1 MHKLPSSPML
11 VVALALAPASNV
23 TLAEDRSEPA
33 PTFVRKMFVPFEDL
47 EVLLEDQPRRVL
59 LSQTEYEELL
69 NLAKQAPQSRAP
81 RSAMIVTA
89 EYEGVVEDERA
100 TITGSLIVDVL
111 EDGLQAVGLNLAGAG
126 LRGATLDGNGAPIG
140 RADDGRFTLFVQ
152 GKGQHHLRLDMVVP
166 LETTAA
172 RQVLTFLV
180 PTPGAARMRLTVP
193 GDVEVTSGAEVVSR
207 VFDDASEVT
216 RFELLPRRAQVSL
229 VMTLNSRLKRVDR
242 VVVARSVLVD
252 EVTEAYERLHLT
264 SSMAILHRAVDRFQF
279 TVPDG
284 FEITHVRSPQ
294 LACWKMGVQDGRR
307 ILDIGLREPTTGT
320 VVLNISAVRT
330 EPQLDSWT
338 LPGIEPLDVAGQ
350 ATVVGLLIEDR
361 LKATSIKAQQLIPIN
376 TSVLSRALPATVFE
390 AEPGAP
396 RIRPVVA
403 YYAPQPG
410 FGLAARFETPPPR
423 LLVTTNVLLILQDRA
438 QEVRGGFALLPHAEN
453 LFEFDFLVPP
463 GWHVTDVSSADG
475 AALPIERYRES
486 GEASRVHVRLP
497 HGVSAGQQFRVYFQA
512 EQTPPGWLGDWS
524 SVPVELPV
532 FAVVG
537 ASREEGAIA
546 VAAHD
551 DISVHPETLDQ
562 LTPLDEKEAGDYGLA
577 DVGTNLAYRFDTP
590 TYKATLTAK
599 RIRPRLTA
607 RTYSFFKIEP
617 DVLVAHYEVVY
628 DVEEAR
634 TRQLALL
641 LDESTPGALS
651 VRALDDAGLKEY
663 NSELVDGMRRWTVL
677 LEEGRR
683 GPIRLAVDFQQ
694 PLTDQDHADLSL
706 PVVLADGVAY
716 QSGIACVEGSAEL
729 DVQVTSDL
737 RQADI
742 GELVD
747 AEYQPG
753 KRLLG
758 AYGFVGATPEVKT
771 TVLRRPVYAL
781 PPVIVE
787 RAELA
792 TLLSTDRVSQTAA
805 RYRLRTKASFLEVQ
819 LPPGSKLWSAE
830 LDGKPAKP
838 QRESG
843 KLLLSLPAETE
854 GTLRDLRIV
863 YETPVPRIAF
873 RANVEL
879 PAPTLWLRAK
889 QDTASQRVPTA
900 DLLWHLHLPTGT
912 RVVRAGGTVITQQV
926 PVADP
931 AIVTAARHLYRL
943 SGGAN
948 LFYGGLPSLSR
959 ARESARRPMADGRAA
974 APAVV
979 RPGQTDETQL
989 DEETAERLDSLGY
1002 VSSSPEDAAPA
1013 RVRSDRSSVDLD
1025 SITSDDKLPQVPAPK
1040 TPKRAW
1046 ALRGRRS
1053 LKIDLASSGDR
1064 QLTFHSLGE
1073 EPRLAVTLISERRF
1087 DALAWGLG
1095 LVVGLIG
1102 LTLRNRS
1109 VRARALYLV
1118 SIGLV
1123 TTLLSL
1129 VTGMPELILF
1139 CNACFYV
1146 ACLLMVWYLIAGLV
1160 KALGRLTRRVRTP
1173 VAATTGVIVL
1183 SVLAGVSTVHAE
1195 SPRDETGPFVI
1206 EVVEPPAPVTVPDD
1220 AIIIPYDPEST
1231 TGINAADQL
1240 LVPYDR
1246 FVELRNLAYPDEE
1259 IDSELPPAPYSLAGA
1274 SFSAAL
1280 EGDEFLLV
1288 KGSLHIEVYAKG
1300 HVTIPLP
1307 IEGGVLARADLDG
1320 RPARLG
1326 IAEVSSSPLELVAQ
1340 LARSAG
1346 QANST
1351 PTQLLVLH
1359 ASGRGRHQLDLAFR
1373 MRLRRRGGWRVATG
1387 RLPAAPASELAIRV
1401 PSAST
1406 EVRLSGVS
1414 DRRNFVTT
1422 RDNEVVKTTPG
1433 AHGAITLQWRP
1444 KVSEGMVDRSVT
1456 ATSSAVLNV
1465 QEDGL
1470 TATWHLTLRF
1480 RNAGREFFSL
1490 QVPRDYLVTKVEG
1503 DNVRGWEVRPAED
1516 HQELAI
1522 SLLNPAK
1529 DAEDFTVHLWRKG
1542 RVGEGSFAAFDA
1554 PTVGVDEAALHRGQ
1568 LVIRKSPLLDV
1579 RTVTTAGMTRIDL
1592 PEGTEDSPDGG
1603 ARSPLGI
1610 RPHAAYRFVTM
1621 PCSVRLSASP
1631 VRSRMAVTV
1640 QTLLRIGQRR
1650 RSLEARFNLRIQD
1663 RRRHH
1668 FDLLL
1673 PADLDVE
1680 HVSAPGTFEW
1690 SLTDADDQ
1698 QLLSI
1703 HLASGRMDQVPIIVR
1718 GALGHPGA
1726 VDAVPLPR
1734 LRVLDAGRQ
1743 YGDIVVQVDPS
1754 LDVRATD
1761 LKHCNTVPL
1770 KRVYGWLNEDQRQMA
1785 QLALHCRSED
1795 YRGALRL
1802 SAKRPVVTCRTI
1814 TNVRVT
1820 DRALEETILLDFS
1833 IQDAGIREL
1842 SFLLP
1847 ARMKDA
1853 RINVPLLRQKIVEP
1867 ASNEPESLVRVRLEL
1882 QDAVMGEL
1890 RVLVEDDRML
1900 TRQTLAAPI
1909 PIVQTGRTDQRF
1921 VVLEAAGRDEVVV
1934 EQQENLE
1941 VLSRQQKEWRVLVG
1955 ILGRGLTNAYL
1966 VGGGEQEP
1974 LLSFMVKD
1982 RKTVETAGARIGLAQ
1997 TQLVL
2002 DANGAYRAAHTYRI
2016 HNTTEQFLEIEMP
2029 SGAELWTAEA
2039 AGEPVKPIE
2048 TQNPAKPR
2056 HVRIPLVKTAAG
2068 DLDYTVLLKYGGRLA
2083 ALSSLSSVDL
2093 PLIRSVNIN
2102 AELSQVRLFLPEGY
2116 HWFDFDGTMRLVEGE
2131 EELAVGYVS
2140 YQTKLAKRLAQTLQS
2155 EDSFAQ
2161 LRAAGNL
2168 KRLKEEIGQYRDVT
2182 TSYGYDVNGQLEQ
2195 AWLSNSAVVQGAE
2208 QQAQA
2213 LERSMQQVVT
2223 FDNRSDL
2230 NTYYERQKALR
2241 SRDAVKGL
2249 DQNFRRLPP
2258 PSETS
2263 SDVTAEQFDR
2273 QWLDANELA
2282 SAMPK
2287 ELGEERGRL
2296 SIELEEQGQQVGKGR
2311 GRQRPRP
2318 PAKPAA
2324 PQVAQD
2330 LKMRELQE
2338 AANKEKAKDEGI
2350 KKRKRRGARQET
2362 IDRYQA
2368 QLQKQAGV
2376 EPAPRPGPQVEGDVQ
2391 MLQQLRGE
2399 PTVAA
2404 GQKFGVP
2411 AGLASLDVE
2420 VPLRGTVYRFTTPRG
2435 DIKIST
2441 RAISR
2446 PLLANLELLGI
2457 TALTVLVIAFVY
2469 RWVRRN
2475 CFLETR
2481 CRPLTTAMI
2490 IVGLLSIATG
2500 MMPVAGLALAI
2511 GGLIWKIQVRSLR
2524 PAPQ

>member
-1 MHKLPSSPML
+1 MHKLPFSPLL
-11 VVALALAPASNV
+11 VVVLALAPASKV
-23 TLAEDRSEPA
+23 TFAEDRLDPA

-69 NLAKQAPQSRAP
+69 NRAKQSPQSRAP
-81 RSAMIVTA
+81 RSAMIVSA

-100 TITGSLIVDVL
+100 TIAGSLIVDIL
-111 EDGLQAVGLNLAGAG
+111 EDGLHAIGLHLEGVG

-140 RADDGRFTLFVQ
+140 RADDGRFMLFVQ
-152 GKGQHHLRLDMVVP
+152 GKGQHRLALDMVVP

-172 RQVLTFLV
+172 RQILTFLV
-180 PTPGAARMRLTVP
+180 PAPGAVRMRLTVP
-193 GDVEVTSGAEVVSR
+193 GDVEVKSGAEVVSR

-216 RFELLPRRAQVSL
+216 RFELLPRRAKVSL

-284 FEITHVRSPQ
+284 FEITHVGSPQ
-294 LACWKMGVQDGRR
+294 LARWKMGVQDGHRV
-307 ILDIGLREPTTGT
+307 LDIGLREPTTGT
-320 VVLNISAVRT
+320 VVLNISAIRT

-361 LKATSIKAQQLIPIN
+361 LKATSIEAKQLIPIN
-376 TSVLSRALPATVFE
+376 TSVLSRALPATIFD
-390 AEPGAP
+390 AKPGAP
-396 RIRPVVA
+396 RIHPVVA
-403 YYAPQPG
+403 YYAPRPG
-410 FGLAARFETPPPR
+410 FGLAARFERPPPR

-438 QEVRGGFALLPHAEN
+438 QEVRGGFALLRHAEN

-463 GWHVTDVSSADG
+463 GWHVTGVSAADG
-475 AALPIERYRES
+475 AALPIERYREP

-512 EQTPPGWLGDWS
+512 ERTPPGWLGDWR
-524 SVPVELPV
+524 SVSVELPV

-537 ASREEGAIA
+537 ATREEGAIA

-551 DISVHPETLDQ
+551 DIRVRPESLDQ
-562 LTPLDEKEAGDYGLA
+562 LTPLDEKETGDYGLA
-577 DVGTNLAYRFDTP
+577 GVGASLAYRFENAA
-590 TYKATLTAK
+590 YKATLTAK
-599 RIRPRLTA
+599 RVRPRLTA

-641 LDESTPGALS
+641 LDESTPAALS
-651 VRALDDAGLKEY
+651 IRALDDAGLKEY
-663 NSELVDGMRRWTVL
+663 NSELVDRMRRWTVL

-683 GPIRLAVDFQQ
+683 GAIRLAVDFQQ
-694 PLTDQDHADLSL
+694 PLADRDHEDLSL

-716 QSGIACVEGSAEL
+716 QSGRVCIEGNPEL
-729 DVQVTSDL
+729 DVQVISDL
-737 RQADI
+737 RKADI

-747 AEYQPG
+747 AEYRPG

-758 AYGFVGATPEVKT
+758 AYEFIGAVREVKT
-771 TVLRRPVYAL
+771 SVLRRHVYAL

-792 TLLSTDRVSQTAA
+792 TLLSTDRISQTAA

-843 KLLLSLPAETE
+843 KLLLSLPAEAE

-863 YETPVPRIAF
+863 YETPVAPIAF
-873 RANVEL
+873 RANIEL
-879 PAPTLWLRAK
+879 AAPTLWLRAK
-889 QDTASQRVPTA
+889 KDAASRKIPTA

-912 RVVRAGGTVITQQV
+912 RVVRSGGTVITQQV
-926 PVADP
+926 PAPEPAVAT
-931 AIVTAARHLYRL
+931 VARLLYRL
-943 SGGAN
+943 SGGVN
-948 LFYGGLPSLSR
+948 PFYGGFFALSR
-959 ARESARRPMADGRAA
+959 AREHAKVFYTPQAESTDQTEMDEADL
-974 APAVV
+974 
-979 RPGQTDETQL
+979 EQL
-989 DEETAERLDSLGY
+989 KSLGY
-1002 VSSSPEDAAPA
+1002 VGGMAGDAKA
-1013 RVRSDRSSVDLD
+1013 RRRSGGGDVPRGMVDGMVQD
-1025 SITSDDKLPQVPAPK
+1025 AVVPADKPAEVPAK
-1040 TPKRAW
+1040 KVAKGDW
-1046 ALRGRRS
+1046 ALRGVRS
-1053 LKIDLASSGDR
+1053 LKIDLESIGDK
-1064 QLTFHSLGE
+1064 QITFQSLGE

-1087 DALAWGLG
+1087 DALTWGLG
-1095 LVVGLIG
+1095 LAVGLIG
-1102 LTLRNRS
+1102 LTLGNRS
-1109 VRARALYLV
+1109 VRVRAFYLV

-1123 TTLLSL
+1123 TTFLSL
-1129 VTGMPELILF
+1129 LIGMPELSLV
-1139 CNACFYV
+1139 CNVCFYV
-1146 ACLLMVWYLIAGLV
+1146 ACLLMIGYLIAGLA
-1160 KALGRLTRRVRTP
+1160 KSLGRRARRVRAP
-1173 VAATTGVIVL
+1173 AAVTTGVIAL
-1183 SVLAGVSTVHAE
+1183 SVLANVSAAYAE
-1195 SPRDETGPFVI
+1195 PPRDCTPSFSI
-1206 EVVEPPAPVTVPDD
+1206 EVVDPPTPVTVPDD

-1231 TGINAADQL
+1231 TGIKDADQL

-1246 FVELRNLAYPDEE
+1246 FVELWNLAYPDKR

-1288 KGSLHIEVYAKG
+1288 EGSLNIEVYAKG

-1326 IAEVSSSPLELVAQ
+1326 IAEASSYANERGVQSAYSPRQSQLAAAQ
-1340 LARSAG
+1340 L
-1346 QANST
+1346 
-1351 PTQLLVLH
+1351 PVLYV
-1359 ASGRGRHQLDLAFR
+1359 SGRGRHQLDLAVR
-1373 MRLRRRGGWRVATG
+1373 MRLQRRGGWRVATG
-1387 RLPAAPASELAIRV
+1387 RLPAALASELTIRV

-1414 DRRNFVTT
+1414 DRRNYVTT
-1422 RDNEVVKTTPG
+1422 QENELIKTTPG
-1433 AHGAITLQWRP
+1433 AEGAFTLQWRP
-1444 KVSEGMVDRSVT
+1444 KVSEGMVDQSVT

-1470 TATWHLTLRF
+1470 TTTWHVTLRF
-1480 RNAGREFFSL
+1480 RNEGHEFFSL

-1503 DNVRGWEVRPAED
+1503 DNVRGWEVRPVED
-1516 HQELAI
+1516 HEHLTI

-1529 DAEDFTVHLWRKG
+1529 DTEDFTVHLWREG
-1542 RVGEGSFAAFDA
+1542 RVGEGSFAAFDV
-1554 PTVGVDEAALHRGQ
+1554 PMVGVDGAALHRGR

-1579 RTVTTAGMTRIDL
+1579 QTVTTDGMTRIDI
-1592 PEGTEDSPDGG
+1592 PEGIENSPDGG

-1610 RPHAAYRFVTM
+1610 RPHAAYRFAAM

-1640 QTLLRIGQRR
+1640 QTLLRIGERR
-1650 RSLEARFNLRIQD
+1650 RSLEARFNLRIRD

-1698 QLLSI
+1698 QRLSI
-1703 HLASGRMDQVPIIVR
+1703 HLASGRTGRVSVIVR
-1718 GALGHPGA
+1718 GALGSPGA

-1761 LKHCNTVPL
+1761 LKHCSTVPL

-1785 QLALHCRSED
+1785 QLVLYCRSED

-1833 IQDAGIREL
+1833 IQGAGIREL

-1853 RINVPLLRQKIVEP
+1853 RINVPFLRQKKVEP
-1867 ASNEPESLVRVRLEL
+1867 APNEPESLVRVRLEL

-1900 TRQTLAAPI
+1900 TRRTHAAPI
-1909 PIVQTGRTDQRF
+1909 PIAQTGRTDQRF
-1921 VVLEAAGRDEVVV
+1921 VVLESAGRDEIVV
-1934 EQQENLE
+1934 EKQENLE

-1955 ILGRGLTNAYL
+1955 VLGSGLTNAYL
-1966 VGGGEQEP
+1966 IGGGEQEP
-1974 LLSFMVKD
+1974 LLSFKVKD

-2029 SGAELWTAEA
+2029 SGAELWTTDV
-2039 AGEPVKPIE
+2039 AGEPVKPVE

-2056 HVRIPLVKTAAG
+2056 NVRIPLVKTAAG
-2068 DLDYTVLLKYGGRLA
+2068 DLDYPVLLKYGGRLA
-2083 ALSSLSSVDL
+2083 ELSSLSSVEL

-2131 EELAVGYVS
+2131 RELAVGYVS
-2140 YQTKLAKRLAQTLQS
+2140 YQTKLAKRLARTLQS

-2168 KRLKEEIGQYRDVT
+2168 RRLKEEIGQYRDAT
-2182 TSYGYDVNGQLEQ
+2182 TSYGYDASGQLEQ
-2195 AWLSNSAVVQGAE
+2195 AWLWNSAVVQGAE

-2213 LERSMQQVVT
+2213 LERSMQQIVT
-2223 FDNRSDL
+2223 YNNRSDL
-2230 NTYYERQKALR
+2230 NTYYEGQDARR
-2241 SRDAVKGL
+2241 SRDAVKAL
-2249 DQNFRRLPP
+2249 DQNFRQPP
-2258 PSETS
+2258 PSGEASSETA
-2263 SDVTAEQFDR
+2263 AEQFDR
-2273 QWLDANELA
+2273 QWLAANGLA
-2282 SAMPK
+2282 GATQE

-2296 SIELEEQGQQVGKGR
+2296 SVVSEEEGRQAGKDGR
-2311 GRQRPRP
+2311 GQPGKL
-2318 PAKPAA
+2318 PAKPSA
-2324 PQVAQD
+2324 PQVAQSQ
-2330 LKMRELQE
+2330 KMRELQE
-2338 AANKEKAKDEGI
+2338 VADKKKAKDEGN
-2350 KKRKRRGARQET
+2350 RKRRSRGARQQT
-2362 IDRYQA
+2362 IERYQA
-2368 QLQKQAGV
+2368 ELELQTAA
-2376 EPAPRPGPQVEGDVQ
+2376 EPAQRAGPQVGSDVQ
-2391 MLQQLRGE
+2391 MGQQLRSGLAVVTGE
-2399 PTVAA
+2399 
-2404 GQKFGVP
+2404 KFGVP
-2411 AGLASLDVE
+2411 VGFASLDVE
-2420 VPLRGTVYRFTTPRG
+2420 VPLRGAVYRFTTPRG
-2435 DIKIST
+2435 DIRIST
-2441 RAISR
+2441 RAVSR

-2457 TALTVLVIAFVY
+2457 AALTVVVIAFVH
-2469 RWVRRN
+2469 RWVRRERL
-2475 CFLETR
+2475 LETHD
-2481 CRPLTTAMI
+2481 RPLTTAMI
-2490 IVGLLSIATG
+2490 MVGLLSVATG
-2500 MMPVAGLALAI
+2500 IMPVAGLALAI
-2511 GGLIWKIQVRSLR
+2511 GGLIWKIQARSLR
-2524 PAPQ
+2524 RVPQ